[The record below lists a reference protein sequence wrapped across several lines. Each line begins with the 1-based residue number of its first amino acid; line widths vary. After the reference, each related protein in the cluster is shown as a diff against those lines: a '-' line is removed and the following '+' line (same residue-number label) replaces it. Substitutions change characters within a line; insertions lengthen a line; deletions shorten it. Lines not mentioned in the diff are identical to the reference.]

1 MVSAFL
7 ATYAGGSL
15 RFESGMSELEG
26 KVAIVT
32 GGAGG
37 IGSRIARR
45 FANAGA
51 KVVVAGRTLAK
62 LEVAAR
68 EIGGL
73 AVTTDV
79 TQSDQVDHLIAATI
93 DRFGTIDVMVNNAG
107 GAMYVKQ
114 PEDLLPEEWNN
125 AIALNL
131 TSVFLCST
139 AAAKVMKSNDGG
151 RIINVSSVAGIRM
164 SPAFVHYGA
173 AKAGVIN
180 LTKSLAALWG
190 PHHINVNCIA
200 PGLTA
205 TEGVAQWLPPTTDKN
220 GAAVPPLEL
229 PPDPEHVADLATFLA
244 SEASARISGELF
256 PIRALTE
263 LA

>member
-114 PEDLLPEEWNN
+114 PEDLLPEE
-125 AIALNL
+125 
-131 TSVFLCST
+131 
-139 AAAKVMKSNDGG
+139 
-151 RIINVSSVAGIRM
+151 
-164 SPAFVHYGA
+164 
-173 AKAGVIN
+173 
-180 LTKSLAALWG
+180 
-190 PHHINVNCIA
+190 
-200 PGLTA
+200 
-205 TEGVAQWLPPTTDKN
+205 
-220 GAAVPPLEL
+220 
-229 PPDPEHVADLATFLA
+229 
-244 SEASARISGELF
+244 
-256 PIRALTE
+256 
-263 LA
+263 